1 MQHIVFRVD
10 ATVNIATGHLM
21 RCLTLAN
28 KFQATC
34 PTVVI
39 TFITGQLTAF
49 AKENVENT
57 SHQLIEFESNA
68 DDLNWNQMLDIQY
81 SIDVISNLP
90 TIDLLIVDHYQL
102 DAIWEMALSPYCQKL
117 LVIDDLANRKHQCD
131 FLLDQTFGRTH
142 HEYLSFVNPQCQ
154 LLLGQKY
161 MLLREEFASLRITAQ
176 QKRESFS
183 GIKNALISL
192 GGIDLNND
200 TAILL
205 DWLLAIPECNQWNIN
220 IIVSSDMPKLNE
232 LKAKTKNIAQVA
244 LIINCNNMSEQ
255 MLNADLAIGASGGT
269 TWERCALGL
278 PTISVVLADNQKDI
292 ADVLNVQGAHIN
304 LGLITDTTIDD
315 FQNAI
320 RFLEKPNNYYEM
332 TKQCFNCCDGL
343 GAGRAIK
350 ILNGHPVKLV
360 PAKISDLDIVY
371 QWQSN
376 PAIRQ
381 YARNTQPVLYS
392 EHREWFSHSLS
403 LSSRHMYM
411 INYANKAVGVLRLDE
426 IKQATQQKRK
436 LQNDTI
442 ESEAPTMGYEVSI
455 LVDPSSQGQGVA
467 LSALLNIPQQFNEAG
482 VYAYVS
488 PENIASQRLF
498 SRANFQRIGPDKFIR
513 TTQLQR
519 ALC

>member
-10 ATVNIATGHLM
+10 ASINIATGHLM
-21 RCLTLAN
+21 RCLTLAS
-28 KFQATC
+28 KFQATF
-34 PTVVI
+34 PEAVI
-39 TFITGQLTAF
+39 TFITGQLTSF
-49 AKENVENT
+49 AKENINKTLYNLVE
-57 SHQLIEFESNA
+57 FKSNA
-68 DDLNWNQMLDIQY
+68 DDLYWDQSVDIQR
-81 SIDVISNLP
+81 SIKEVSKLP
-90 TIDLLIVDHYQL
+90 IADLLIVDHYQL
-102 DAIWEMALSPYCQKL
+102 DATWEIALSSYCQKL
-117 LVIDDLANRKHQCD
+117 LVIDDLANRQHQCD

-142 HEYLSFVNPQCQ
+142 HQYLSLVNPQCQ

-161 MLLREEFASLRITAQ
+161 MLLREEFASLRVTAQ
-176 QKRESFS
+176 RKRESFS

-200 TAILL
+200 STILL
-205 DWLLAIPECNQWNIN
+205 DWLLATPECNQWNIN
-220 IIVSSDMPKLNE
+220 IIVSSDMPQLNA

-255 MLNADLAIGASGGT
+255 MLNADIAIGASGGT

-278 PTISVVLADNQKDI
+278 PTLSVVLADNQKDI
-292 ADVLNVQGAHIN
+292 ADALNAQGAHIS
-304 LGLITDTTIDD
+304 LGPITDTTIDD

-320 RFLEKPNNYYEM
+320 RFLEKPNNYYDM
-332 TKQCFNCCDGL
+332 AKQCFNCCDGL

-350 ILNGHPVKLV
+350 ILSGDPIELV

-381 YARNTQPVLYS
+381 YARNTQPVPYS
-392 EHREWFSHSLS
+392 EHREWFTHSLS
-403 LSSRHMYM
+403 SAGRHMYM
-411 INYANKAVGVLRLDE
+411 INYANKPVGVLRLDE

-436 LQNDTI
+436 LQNNTI
-442 ESEAPTMGYEVSI
+442 ESEAATMGYEVSI

-467 LSALLNIPQQFNEAG
+467 LSALLSIPQHFNDEG
-482 VYAYVS
+482 IYAYVS